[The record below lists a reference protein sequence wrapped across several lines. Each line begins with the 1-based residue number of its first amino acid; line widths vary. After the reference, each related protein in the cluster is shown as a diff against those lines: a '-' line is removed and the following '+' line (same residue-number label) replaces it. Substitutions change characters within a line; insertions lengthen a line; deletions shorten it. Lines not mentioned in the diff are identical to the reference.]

1 MESKPQTTDEALM
14 ARFIAE
20 LDSQAF
26 DQIVARYLHPAL
38 AVARQYL
45 QDSSLAEDAVQTT
58 LLRVVKQRHKYQPS
72 RPFANWFYTILR
84 NTCRDMLR
92 HQSRQVRL
100 VRQAATARTS
110 PTHHAPGGEL
120 ETRDLLETLPEI
132 SREVLELRILHALA
146 FRDIAT
152 ALGIS
157 EEAAKKRAQRGLR
170 ILREAHSPRFD
181 LGTNE
186 NSVTDVPKRV
196 SET

>member
-1 MESKPQTTDEALM
+1 M

-20 LDSQAF
+20 LDSKAF
-26 DQIVARYLHPAL
+26 DQIVARYLHPGL
-38 AVARQYL
+38 AVAKQYL
-45 QDSSLAEDAVQTT
+45 QNSSLAEDAVQTA
-58 LLRVVKQRHKYQPS
+58 LLRVIKQRHKYQPS

-92 HQSRQVRL
+92 YQSRQVRL
-100 VRQAATARTS
+100 VRQAATVRTS
-110 PTHHAPGGEL
+110 PTQYTPGGEL
-120 ETRDLLETLPEI
+120 ETRDLLAILPMI

-170 ILREAHSPRFD
+170 LLREAHSARPDRDNKENFI
-181 LGTNE
+181 TN
-186 NSVTDVPKRV
+186 VPNRV
-196 SET
+196 LET